1 MCAFAKS
8 SGQESRPRLHR
19 RSTGTN
25 SSETKKE
32 ERRVDPLRPHP
43 SVRMGQAAVQTEGR
57 HASGRASPPG
67 GPSHRARSPCVG
79 FRCTDAVTA
88 RLHAASAAAF
98 VAGHGGRKRRT
109 RRLPVVRLPGKQA
122 VLPVRRTRDAAHH
135 GSRAGAAVASTDCV
149 RGEETPSKAGVD
161 RQVRLI
167 LSKTSPA
174 HESIRSLRDVSP
186 LEKES
191 LGTDE
196 RRINCVGMIAPVA
209 SRARTVLHEA
219 DRARLA
225 LRRGSMRRRHAVGV
239 SVACARVAVP
249 CCDVTAALPTY
260 GSSRQLSNGVT
271 SA

>member
-1 MCAFAKS
+1 M
-8 SGQESRPRLHR
+8 GQE
-19 RSTGTN
+19 
-25 SSETKKE
+25 
-32 ERRVDPLRPHP
+32 
-43 SVRMGQAAVQTEGR
+43 AVQTGWR
-57 HASGRASPPG
+57 HAFGRASPPG
-67 GPSHRARSPCVG
+67 GSSHRSRAPCVR
-79 FRCTDAVTA
+79 FRCTEMPTA
-88 RLHAASAAAF
+88 RWRAAPTAAL
-98 VAGHGGRKRRT
+98 VAGHRCRNHRTGERPIARTPGRW
-109 RRLPVVRLPGKQA
+109 A
-122 VLPVRRTRDAAHH
+122 VLPVRRIRGAALRE
-135 GSRAGAAVASTDCV
+135 GRAGAATASTDCV

-191 LGTDE
+191 LGTDG
-196 RRINCVGMIAPVA
+196 RRINCVGMVAPVA

-225 LRRGSMRRRHAVGV
+225 PRRGSMRRRHAVGV